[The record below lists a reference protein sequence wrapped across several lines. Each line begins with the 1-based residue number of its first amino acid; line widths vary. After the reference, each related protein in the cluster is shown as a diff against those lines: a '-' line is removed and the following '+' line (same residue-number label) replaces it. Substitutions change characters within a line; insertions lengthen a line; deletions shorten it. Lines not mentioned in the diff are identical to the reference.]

1 MNTKEKLTADLKDAM
16 RARDTLRKRVLRLA
30 LASIKN
36 AEIEKQ
42 AELSE
47 AEVVKVLQKEV
58 KERRD
63 TIEGAQKAGRADLV
77 AEAEAEI
84 TVLETYLPQQLSEAE
99 LEALV
104 RGTIAEVG
112 AASMREMG
120 KVMSAIMP
128 KVQGRADGK
137 AVSQM
142 VRKLL
147 TG

>member
-16 RARDTLRKRVLRLA
+16 RAQDTLRKRVLRLA

-63 TIEGAQKAGRADLV
+63 TIEGAQKAGRDDLV

-84 TVLETYLPQQLSEAE
+84 AVLETYLPQQLSEAE

-104 RGTIAEVG
+104 RETIAEVG
-112 AASMREMG
+112 ATSMREMG
-120 KVMSAIMP
+120 KVMSAVMP

-142 VRKLL
+142 VRKLPI
-147 TG
+147 G

>member
-16 RARDTLRKRVLRLA
+16 RAQDTLRKRVLRLA

-63 TIEGAQKAGRADLV
+63 TIEGAQKAGRDDLV

-84 TVLETYLPQQLSEAE
+84 AVLETYLPQQLSEAE
-99 LEALV
+99 LETLV

>member
-63 TIEGAQKAGRADLV
+63 TIEGAQKAGRDDLV

-84 TVLETYLPQQLSEAE
+84 AVLETYLPQQLSEAE

>member
-1 MNTKEKLTADLKDAM
+1 MNTKEKLNADLKDAM
-16 RARDTLRKRVLRLA
+16 RAQDALRKRVLRLA
-30 LASIKN
+30 IAAIKN

-42 AELSE
+42 AELTE
-47 AEVVKVLQKEV
+47 DEVIKVLQKEV

-84 TVLETYLPQQLSEAE
+84 AALEAYLPQQLSEAE
-99 LEALV
+99 LETLV
-104 RGTIAEVG
+104 RATIAEVG
-112 AASMREMG
+112 ATSMQDMG
-120 KVMSAIMP
+120 KVMGAVMP
-128 KVQGRADGK
+128 KIQGRAEGK

-147 TG
+147 TA

>member
-36 AEIEKQ
+36 AEIAKQ

-63 TIEGAQKAGRADLV
+63 TIEGAQKAGRDDLV

-84 TVLETYLPQQLSEAE
+84 AVLETYLPQQLSEAE

>member
-36 AEIEKQ
+36 AEIAKQ

-63 TIEGAQKAGRADLV
+63 TIEGAQKAGRDDLV

-84 TVLETYLPQQLSEAE
+84 AVLETYLPQQLSEAE

-104 RGTIAEVG
+104 RETIAEVG
-112 AASMREMG
+112 ATSMREMG
-120 KVMSAIMP
+120 KVMSAVMP

-142 VRKLL
+142 VRKLPI
-147 TG
+147 G